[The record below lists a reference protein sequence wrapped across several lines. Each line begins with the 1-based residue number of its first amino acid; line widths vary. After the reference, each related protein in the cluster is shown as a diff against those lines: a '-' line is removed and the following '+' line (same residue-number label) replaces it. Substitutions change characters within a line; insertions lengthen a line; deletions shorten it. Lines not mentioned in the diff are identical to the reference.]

1 MIFDTLLILELLLV
15 AVVITVILGGVIYL
29 AARNRRIRRETGR
42 HVETAGG
49 AEGGAA
55 TDESDD
61 GSAER
66 AAPPRREFYKGT
78 GLERGDEN
86 IKLRLYSFAEY
97 QNELGGIAAQDDF
110 IAAMKAYR
118 WLDDRWE
125 GYPPDRAADVLELA
139 TGDYEIDE
147 ECSALLLRRLPP
159 GLPTAARDVL

>member
-1 MIFDTLLILELLLV
+1 MIFDTLFILELLLV
-15 AVVITVILGGVIYL
+15 AVLVTMILGGAIYL
-29 AARNRRIRRETGR
+29 AARNRRIRREPGR

-55 TDESDD
+55 TDESDN

-110 IAAMKAYR
+110 LAAMKAYR
-118 WLDDRWE
+118 
-125 GYPPDRAADVLELA
+125 
-139 TGDYEIDE
+139 
-147 ECSALLLRRLPP
+147 
-159 GLPTAARDVL
+159 